1 MNKIKANK
9 FFNTLVNPIFIKGLV
24 LIICFIFKFNYS
36 VSAQIKDSLYLQI
49 SDTNNLKNVENVQD
63 SIVKS
68 VPKSKQVLDAPV
80 VYSAKDSMRI
90 NVKEKKLYLFGDAEV
105 NYKEINLKSA
115 YVEIDF
121 GQNTLFAKG
130 LKDSLGKEIGRP
142 EFKEGAQVIKSKTI
156 LYNFETKKGLITD
169 VITQEA
175 DGYIHGDSVKKME
188 DDVMFIKHGKYTTCE
203 DEHPHFYFNISKLK
217 VIPDDKIV
225 SGPANLVVED
235 VPTPL
240 AIPFGYFPNKKGRK
254 NGIIVPQY
262 GESQALG
269 FFLKEGGYYVGLS
282 EHMDLAL
289 TGDIYTRGSWATR
302 AHTNYTKRYK
312 YAGSFDARYSQIQ
325 ISEKDFPDFRLNK
338 DFFIKWTHRQDP
350 KARPNSSF
358 SADVNAGTSSFN
370 QLNSA
375 ASTDF
380 LQNAFQSSINY
391 NKSWPGKP
399 YSLNISARH
408 AQNTQDSSVV
418 ISLPEAAF
426 VVQRIF
432 PLKRKTVIGSER
444 WYEKIGVSLTSS
456 IKNEIATKEYLLF
469 TPASLKNF
477 RNGVQHTIPIS
488 TSFQTMKYFTI
499 TPSINITERWYFK
512 TIEQSYNNELQRVIS
527 DTIIRFAR
535 AGEYNINTNFTT
547 KIYGM
552 YQYRKGPVEAVRH
565 VITPTFGL
573 TYRPDFDTR
582 RFGYFGDSTGTLTS
596 YSPYQLG
603 IFGVPSPGQQGL
615 ITMRFINNV
624 EMKTRAKT
632 DTTSGKKIKLMENL
646 DFGSAYNIL
655 ADSLNWQNIIING
668 RTQLFEKVSLLFGG
682 GIDPYALDSAG
693 RKINRFM
700 WDTHKQIG
708 RLTAANMAISFSLN
722 SKRKS
727 SVTSSKKATDEE
739 LEMIQRDRENFADFN
754 IPWNLSVN
762 YNINYSKPGL
772 VEQLTQSV
780 TFNGDV
786 NLTPRWKVGFDSGYD
801 FVKKEMTY
809 TRINIFRDLHCW
821 EMKFNWVPFGVNK
834 SYLLEI
840 NVKSAVLQ
848 DMKLSRRRS
857 WFDYMQ

>member
-1 MNKIKANK
+1 MYV
-9 FFNTLVNPIFIKGLV
+9 FHHSYFIKGIV
-24 LIICFIFKFNYS
+24 LIMYFSFFVQFSAK
-36 VSAQIKDSLYLQI
+36 AQIKDSLYLEI
-49 SDTNNLKNVENVQD
+49 SDTSKVSNENISSD
-63 SIVKS
+63 STVKS

-80 VYSAKDSMRI
+80 IYSAKDSMRI
-90 NVKEKKLYLFGDAEV
+90 NVKEKKLYLYGDAEV

-115 YVEIDF
+115 YIELDF
-121 GQNTLFAKG
+121 GKNTLFAEG
-130 LKDSLGKEIGRP
+130 VKDSLGREKGRP

-175 DGYIHGDSVKKME
+175 DGYIHGETVKKME

-217 VIPDDKIV
+217 VIPDDKII

-240 AIPFGYFPNKKGRK
+240 AIPFGFFPNKKGRK
-254 NGIIVPQY
+254 NGILIPQY

-312 YAGSFDARYSQIQ
+312 FAGSFDARYSQIQ
-325 ISEKDFPDFRLNK
+325 ISEKDFPDYQLNK
-338 DFFIKWTHRQDP
+338 DFFIKWTHRQDQ

-358 SADVNAGTSSFN
+358 SADVSAGTSSFN
-370 QLNSA
+370 RLNSA

-391 NKSWPGKP
+391 NKSWAGKP

-408 AQNTQDSSVV
+408 TQNTQDSSVV

-456 IKNEIATKEYLLF
+456 MKNEIATKEYLLF
-469 TPASLKNF
+469 TPASLNNF
-477 RNGVQHTIPIS
+477 RNGVQHTVPIS
-488 TSFQTMKYFTI
+488 TSFKTMKYFTI
-499 TPSINITERWYFK
+499 TPSINLTERWYFK
-512 TIEQSYNNELQRVIS
+512 TLEQSYDNELQRVIS
-527 DTIIRFAR
+527 DTITRFAR
-535 AGEYNINTNFTT
+535 AGEYNLNTSFTT

-552 YQYRKGPVEAVRH
+552 YQYRKGPVEAIRH
-565 VITPTFGL
+565 VITPTLGL
-573 TYRPDFDTR
+573 TYRPDFDSR

-603 IFGVPSPGQQGL
+603 IYGVPSPGQQGL
-615 ITMRFINNV
+615 ISMRFINNV
-624 EMKTRAKT
+624 EMKTRAKS

-655 ADSLNWQNIIING
+655 ADSLNWQNISING
-668 RTQLFEKVSLLFGG
+668 RTQLFEKVNLLFGG

-700 WDTHKQIG
+700 WDTNKQIG
-708 RLTAANMAISFSLN
+708 RLTAANLAISFSLN
-722 SKRKS
+722 SKKKS
-727 SVTSSKKATDEE
+727 NTSSSKKATDEE
-739 LEMIQRDRENFADFN
+739 LNMIQRDRGNFADFN
-754 IPWNLSVN
+754 VPWNLSVN
-762 YNINYSKPGL
+762 YNINYSKPGF

>member
-1 MNKIKANK
+1 
-9 FFNTLVNPIFIKGLV
+9 V
-24 LIICFIFKFNYS
+24 LIIIYLFSILLNIPAK
-36 VSAQIKDSLYLQI
+36 AQIKDSIYLNLP
-49 SDTNNLKNVENVQD
+49 DTSILKNDKSSND
-63 SIVKS
+63 SIEKS

-90 NVKEKKLYLFGDAEV
+90 SVKEKKLYLFGDAEV
-105 NYKEINLKSA
+105 NYKEINLKAA
-115 YVEIDF
+115 YIELDF
-121 GQNTLFAKG
+121 GKNTLFAEG
-130 LKDSLGKEIGRP
+130 FKDSTGREIGRP
-142 EFKEGAQVIKSKTI
+142 EFKEGTQVIKSKTI
-156 LYNFETKKGLITD
+156 LYNFDTKKGLITD

-175 DGYIHGDSVKKME
+175 DGYIHGDLVKKME
-188 DDVMFIKHGKYTTCE
+188 NDVMFIKHGKYTTCE
-203 DEHPHFYFNISKLK
+203 ADHPHFYFNISKLK
-217 VIPDDKIV
+217 VIPDDKII

-240 AIPFGYFPNKKGRK
+240 AIPFGFFPNKKGRK
-254 NGIIVPQY
+254 NGILIPQY

-282 EHMDLAL
+282 ENMDLAL

-325 ISEKDFPDFRLNK
+325 ISEKDFPDYQLNK
-338 DFFIKWTHRQDP
+338 DFFIKWTHRQDQ

-358 SADVNAGTSSFN
+358 SADVSAGTSSFN
-370 QLNSA
+370 RLNSA

-391 NKSWPGKP
+391 NKSWAGKP

-408 AQNTQDSSVV
+408 TQNTQDSSVV

-432 PLKRKTVIGSER
+432 PLKRKSVIGSER
-444 WYEKIGVSLTSS
+444 WYEKIGVSLTASM
-456 IKNEIATKEYLLF
+456 KNEIATKEYLLF

-477 RNGVQHTIPIS
+477 RNGIQHTVPIS
-488 TSFQTMKYFTI
+488 TSFKTMKYFTI

-512 TIEQSYNNELQRVIS
+512 TLEQSYNNELQRVIT
-527 DTIIRFAR
+527 DTITKFAR
-535 AGEYNINTNFTT
+535 AGEYNLNTSFTT

-552 YQYRKGPVEAVRH
+552 YQYRKGPVEAIRH
-565 VITPTFGL
+565 VITPTLGL

-582 RFGYFGDSTGTLTS
+582 KFGYFGDSTGALSS

-603 IFGVPSPGQQGL
+603 IYGVPAPGQQGL
-615 ITMRFINNV
+615 ISMRFINNI
-624 EMKTRAKT
+624 EMKTRAKS
-632 DTTSGKKIKLMENL
+632 DSTSGKKIKLMENL
-646 DFGSAYNIL
+646 DFGSGYNML
-655 ADSLNWQNIIING
+655 ADSLNWQNITING
-668 RTQLFEKVSLLFGG
+668 RTQLFDKVSLLFGG
-682 GIDPYALDSAG
+682 AIDPYAIDTAG
-693 RKINRFM
+693 RKINQFM
-700 WDTHKQIG
+700 WDTQKQIG
-708 RLTAANMAISFSLN
+708 RITAANIAISFSLN
-722 SKRKS
+722 SKKKS

-739 LEMIQRDRENFADFN
+739 LNMIQRDRENFADFN
-754 IPWNLSVN
+754 VPWNLSVN
-762 YNINYSKPGL
+762 YNINYSKPGF
-772 VEQLTQSV
+772 VKQLTQAI
-780 TFNGDV
+780 TFNGDI
-786 NLTPRWKVGFDSGYD
+786 NLTPRWKIGFDSGYD
-801 FVKKEMTY
+801 FVKKQMTY
-809 TRINIFRDLHCW
+809 SRINIYRDLHCW

>member
-1 MNKIKANK
+1 MC
-9 FFNTLVNPIFIKGLV
+9 
-24 LIICFIFKFNYS
+24 LISILNIHA
-36 VSAQIKDSLYLQI
+36 SAQKKDSLYLDL
-49 SDTNNLKNVENVQD
+49 SDTTQINNENNGSD
-63 SIVKS
+63 SIVKT
-68 VPKSKQVLDAPV
+68 VPKTKQVLDAPV
-80 VYSAKDSMRI
+80 IYSAKDSMRI
-90 NVKEKKLYLFGDAEV
+90 NVKEKKLYLYGDAEV

-115 YVEIDF
+115 YIELDF
-121 GQNTLFAKG
+121 GKNTLFAEG
-130 LKDSLGKEIGRP
+130 VKDSLGREKGRP

-175 DGYIHGDSVKKME
+175 DGYIHGETVKKME

-217 VIPDDKIV
+217 VIPDDKII

-240 AIPFGYFPNKKGRK
+240 AIPFGFFPNKKGRK
-254 NGIIVPQY
+254 NGILIPQY

-312 YAGSFDARYSQIQ
+312 FAGSFDARYSQIQ
-325 ISEKDFPDFRLNK
+325 ISEKDFPDYQLNK
-338 DFFIKWTHRQDP
+338 DFFIKWTHRQDQ

-358 SADVNAGTSSFN
+358 SADVSAGTSSFN
-370 QLNSA
+370 RLNSA

-391 NKSWPGKP
+391 NKSWAGKP

-408 AQNTQDSSVV
+408 TQNTQDSSVV

-477 RNGVQHTIPIS
+477 RNGVQHTVPIS
-488 TSFQTMKYFTI
+488 TSFKTMKYFTI
-499 TPSINITERWYFK
+499 TPSINLTERWYFK
-512 TIEQSYNNELQRVIS
+512 TLEQSYDNELQRVIS
-527 DTIIRFAR
+527 DTITRFAR
-535 AGEYNINTNFTT
+535 AGEYNLNTSFTT

-552 YQYRKGPVEAVRH
+552 YQYRKGPVEAIRH
-565 VITPTFGL
+565 VITPTLGI
-573 TYRPDFDTR
+573 TYRPDFDSR
-582 RFGYFGDSTGTLTS
+582 RFGYFGDSTGALSS

-603 IFGVPSPGQQGL
+603 IYGVPSPGQQGL
-615 ITMRFINNV
+615 ISMRFINNV
-624 EMKTRAKT
+624 EMKTRAKS

-655 ADSLNWQNIIING
+655 ADSLNWQNITING

-682 GIDPYALDSAG
+682 GIDPYALDTAG

-700 WDTHKQIG
+700 WDTNKQIG
-708 RLTAANMAISFSLN
+708 RLTAANLAISFSLN
-722 SKRKS
+722 SKKKS
-727 SVTSSKKATDEE
+727 GVTSSKKATDEE
-739 LEMIQRDRENFADFN
+739 LNMIQRDRENFADFN
-754 IPWNLSVN
+754 VPWNLSVN
-762 YNINYSKPGL
+762 YNINYSKPGF
-772 VEQLTQSV
+772 VKQLTQSV

-801 FVKKEMTY
+801 FVKKQMTY

>member
-1 MNKIKANK
+1 MYVLHNSY
-9 FFNTLVNPIFIKGLV
+9 FIKGIV
-24 LIICFIFKFNYS
+24 LIMCLISILNIHA
-36 VSAQIKDSLYLQI
+36 SAQIKDSLYLDLP
-49 SDTNNLKNVENVQD
+49 DTSFMNNEKSVSD
-63 SIVKS
+63 SIVQS
-68 VPKSKQVLDAPV
+68 VPKTKQVLDSPV
-80 VYSAKDSMRI
+80 IYSAKDSMRI
-90 NVKEKKLYLFGDAEV
+90 NVKEKKLYLYGDAEV

-115 YVEIDF
+115 YIELDF
-121 GQNTLFAKG
+121 GKNTLFAEG
-130 LKDSLGKEIGRP
+130 VKDSLGREKGRP

-156 LYNFETKKGLITD
+156 LYNFETKKGLISD

-175 DGYIHGDSVKKME
+175 DGYIHGETVKKME

-217 VIPDDKIV
+217 VIPDDKII

-235 VPTPL
+235 VPTPI
-240 AIPFGYFPNKKGRK
+240 AIPFGFFPNKKGRK
-254 NGIIVPQY
+254 NGILIPQY

-269 FFLKEGGYYVGLS
+269 FFLKEGGFYVGLS
-282 EHMDLAL
+282 ENMDLAL

-302 AHTNYTKRYK
+302 AHTNYTQRYK
-312 YAGSFDARYSQIQ
+312 FAGSFDARYSQIQ
-325 ISEKDFPDFRLNK
+325 ISEKDFPDYQLNK
-338 DFFIKWTHRQDP
+338 DFFIKWTHRQDQ

-358 SADVNAGTSSFN
+358 SADVSAGTSSFN
-370 QLNSA
+370 RLNSA

-391 NKSWPGKP
+391 NKSWAGKP

-408 AQNTQDSSVV
+408 TQNTQDSSVV

-456 IKNEIATKEYLLF
+456 MKNEIATKEYLLF
-469 TPASLKNF
+469 TPASLNNF
-477 RNGVQHTIPIS
+477 RNGVQHTVPIS
-488 TSFQTMKYFTI
+488 TSFKTMKYFTI
-499 TPSINITERWYFK
+499 TPSINLTERWYFK
-512 TIEQSYNNELQRVIS
+512 TLEQSYDNELQRVIS
-527 DTIIRFAR
+527 DTITRFAR
-535 AGEYNINTNFTT
+535 AGEYNLNTSFTT

-552 YQYRKGPVEAVRH
+552 YQYRKGPVEAIRH
-565 VITPTFGL
+565 VITPTLGL
-573 TYRPDFDTR
+573 TYRPDFDSR

-603 IFGVPSPGQQGL
+603 IYGVPSPGQQGL
-615 ITMRFINNV
+615 ISMRFINNV
-624 EMKTRAKT
+624 EMKTRAKS

-655 ADSLNWQNIIING
+655 ADSLNWQNITING

-682 GIDPYALDSAG
+682 GIDPYALDSSG
-693 RKINRFM
+693 RKINRFI
-700 WDTHKQIG
+700 WDTNKQIG
-708 RLTAANMAISFSLN
+708 RLTAANLAISFSLN
-722 SKRKS
+722 SKKKS
-727 SVTSSKKATDEE
+727 SATSSKKATDEE
-739 LEMIQRDRENFADFN
+739 LNMIQRDRGNFADFN
-754 IPWNLSVN
+754 VPWNLSVN
-762 YNINYSKPGL
+762 YNINYSKPGF
-772 VEQLTQSV
+772 VEQLTQSL

-801 FVKKEMTY
+801 FVKKQMTY

>member
-1 MNKIKANK
+1 MC
-9 FFNTLVNPIFIKGLV
+9 
-24 LIICFIFKFNYS
+24 LISILNIHA
-36 VSAQIKDSLYLQI
+36 SAQIKDSLYLDLPDT
-49 SDTNNLKNVENVQD
+49 SLTNNEKSSSD

-68 VPKSKQVLDAPV
+68 VPKTKQVLDSPV
-80 VYSAKDSMRI
+80 IYSAKDSMRI
-90 NVKEKKLYLFGDAEV
+90 NVKEKKLYLYGDAEV

-115 YVEIDF
+115 YIELDF
-121 GQNTLFAKG
+121 GKNTLFAEG
-130 LKDSLGKEIGRP
+130 IKDSLGRESGRP
-142 EFKEGAQVIKSKTI
+142 EFKEGVQVIKSKTI

-175 DGYIHGDSVKKME
+175 DGYIHGDTVKKME
-188 DDVMFIKHGKYTTCE
+188 DDIMFIKHGKYTTCE
-203 DEHPHFYFNISKLK
+203 DDHPHFYFNISKLK
-217 VIPDDKIV
+217 VIPDDKII

-240 AIPFGYFPNKKGRK
+240 AIPFGFFPNKKGRK
-254 NGIIVPQY
+254 NGILIPQY

-282 EHMDLAL
+282 ENMDLAL

-302 AHTNYTKRYK
+302 AHTNYTQRYK
-312 YAGSFDARYSQIQ
+312 FAGSFDARYSQIQ
-325 ISEKDFPDFRLNK
+325 ISERDFPDYQLNK
-338 DFFIKWTHRQDP
+338 DFFIKWTHRQDQ

-358 SADVNAGTSSFN
+358 SADVSAGTSSFN
-370 QLNSA
+370 RLNSA

-391 NKSWPGKP
+391 NKSWAGKP

-408 AQNTQDSSVV
+408 TQNTQDSSVV

-456 IKNEIATKEYLLF
+456 MKNEIATKEYLLF
-469 TPASLKNF
+469 TPASLNNF
-477 RNGVQHTIPIS
+477 RNGVQHTVPIS
-488 TSFQTMKYFTI
+488 TSFKTMKYFTI
-499 TPSINITERWYFK
+499 TPSINLTERWYFK
-512 TIEQSYNNELQRVIS
+512 TLEQSYDNELQRVIS
-527 DTIIRFAR
+527 DTITRFAR
-535 AGEYNINTNFTT
+535 AGEYNLNTSFTT

-565 VITPTFGL
+565 VITPTLGL
-573 TYRPDFDTR
+573 TYRPDFDSR

-603 IFGVPSPGQQGL
+603 IYGVPSPGQQGL
-615 ITMRFINNV
+615 ISMRFINNV
-624 EMKTRAKT
+624 EMKTRAKS

-655 ADSLNWQNIIING
+655 ADSLNWQNITING
-668 RTQLFEKVSLLFGG
+668 RTQLFDKVSLLFGG
-682 GIDPYALDSAG
+682 AIDPYAIDTAG
-693 RKINRFM
+693 RKINQLM
-700 WDTHKQIG
+700 WDTQKQIG
-708 RLTAANMAISFSLN
+708 RLTAANLAISFSLN
-722 SKRKS
+722 SKKKS
-727 SVTSSKKATDEE
+727 GASSSKKATDEE
-739 LEMIQRDRENFADFN
+739 LNMIQRDRGNFADFN
-754 IPWNLSVN
+754 VPWNLSVN
-762 YNINYSKPGL
+762 YNINYSKPGF
-772 VEQLTQSV
+772 VKQLTQSV
-780 TFNGDV
+780 TFNGDL
-786 NLTPRWKVGFDSGYD
+786 NLTPKWKVGFDSGYD
-801 FVKKEMTY
+801 FIKKEMTY

>member
-1 MNKIKANK
+1 MYV
-9 FFNTLVNPIFIKGLV
+9 LHHSYFIKGIV
-24 LIICFIFKFNYS
+24 LIMCFISILNIHA
-36 VSAQIKDSLYLQI
+36 SAQIKDSLYLDLP
-49 SDTNNLKNVENVQD
+49 DTSLKNYEKSSSD
-63 SIVKS
+63 STLKF

-80 VYSAKDSMRI
+80 IYAAKDSMRI
-90 NVKEKKLYLFGDAEV
+90 DVKAKKLYLYGDAEV

-115 YVEIDF
+115 YIELDF
-121 GQNTLFAKG
+121 AKNTLYAEG
-130 LKDSLGKEIGRP
+130 IKDSLGREKGRP
-142 EFKEGAQVIKSKTI
+142 EFKEAEQVIKSKTI

-188 DDVMFIKHGKYTTCE
+188 DDIMFIKHGKYTTCE

-217 VIPDDKIV
+217 VIPDDKII

-240 AIPFGYFPNKKGRK
+240 AIPFGFFPNKKGRK

-289 TGDIYTRGSWATR
+289 TGDLYTRGSWATR
-302 AHTNYTKRYK
+302 AHSNYTKRYK
-312 YAGSFDARYSQIQ
+312 FAGSFDARYSQIQ
-325 ISEKDFPDFRLNK
+325 MSEKDFPDYQLNK
-338 DFFIKWTHRQDP
+338 DFFIKWTHRQDQ

-370 QLNSA
+370 RLNSA

-391 NKSWPGKP
+391 NKSWTGKP

-408 AQNTQDSSVV
+408 TQNTQDSSVV

-456 IKNEIATKEYLLF
+456 MKNEIATKEYLLF

-477 RNGVQHTIPIS
+477 RNGVQHTVPIS
-488 TSFQTMKYFTI
+488 TSFKTMKYFTI
-499 TPSINITERWYFK
+499 TPSINLTERWYFK
-512 TIEQSYNNELQRVIS
+512 TLEQSYDNELQRVIS
-527 DTIIRFAR
+527 DTITRFAR
-535 AGEYNINTNFTT
+535 AGEYNLNTSFTT

-552 YQYRKGPVEAVRH
+552 YQYRKGPVEAIRH
-565 VITPTFGL
+565 VITPTLGL
-573 TYRPDFDTR
+573 TYRPDFDSR

-603 IFGVPSPGQQGL
+603 IYGVPSPGQQGL
-615 ITMRFINNV
+615 ISMRFINNV
-624 EMKTRAKT
+624 EMKTRAKS

-646 DFGSAYNIL
+646 DFGSAYNML
-655 ADSLNWQNIIING
+655 ADSLNWQNITING

-700 WDTHKQIG
+700 WNTNKQIG
-708 RLTAANMAISFSLN
+708 RLTAANLAISFSLN
-722 SKRKS
+722 SKKKS
-727 SVTSSKKATDEE
+727 GLTSSKKATDEE
-739 LEMIQRDRENFADFN
+739 LNMIQKDHGNFADFN
-754 IPWNLSVN
+754 VPWNLSVN
-762 YNINYSKPGL
+762 YNINYSKPGFA
-772 VEQLTQSV
+772 EQLTQSV
-780 TFNGDV
+780 TFNGDL

-801 FVKKEMTY
+801 FVKKQMTY

-848 DMKLSRRRS
+848 DMKLTRRRS

>member
-1 MNKIKANK
+1 MCL
-9 FFNTLVNPIFIKGLV
+9 FLSTSFNL
-24 LIICFIFKFNYS
+24 
-36 VSAQIKDSLYLQI
+36 SAQIKDSLYLEFP
-49 SDTNNLKNVENVQD
+49 DTTLSNNEKNTAD
-63 SIVKS
+63 STVKS

-80 VYSAKDSMRI
+80 IYSAKDSMRI
-90 NVKEKKLYLFGDAEV
+90 DVKAKKLYLFGDAEV

-115 YVEIDF
+115 YIELDF
-121 GQNTLFAKG
+121 GKNLLFAEG
-130 LKDSLGKEIGRP
+130 VKDSLGREYGRP

-175 DGYIHGDSVKKME
+175 DGYIHGETVKKMQ

-217 VIPDDKIV
+217 VIPDDKII

-240 AIPFGYFPNKKGRK
+240 AIPFGFFPNKKGRK
-254 NGIIVPQY
+254 NGILIPQY

-282 EHMDLAL
+282 ENMDLAL

-312 YAGSFDARYSQIQ
+312 FAGSFDARYSQIQ
-325 ISEKDFPDFRLNK
+325 ISERDFPDYQLNK
-338 DFFIKWTHRQDP
+338 DFFVKWTHRQDP

-358 SADVNAGTSSFN
+358 SADVSAGTSSFN
-370 QLNSA
+370 RLNSA

-380 LQNAFQSSINY
+380 LKNAFQSSINY
-391 NKSWPGKP
+391 NKSWAGKP

-408 AQNTQDSSVV
+408 TQNTQDSSVV

-426 VVQRIF
+426 VVQRVF
-432 PLKRKTVIGSER
+432 PLKRKTVVGSER
-444 WYEKIGVSLTSS
+444 WYEKIGMSLTSS

-477 RNGVQHTIPIS
+477 RNGVQHTVPIS
-488 TSFQTMKYFTI
+488 TSFKTMKYFTI
-499 TPSINITERWYFK
+499 TPSINLTERWYFK
-512 TIEQSYNNELQRVIS
+512 TLEQSYDNELQKVIS
-527 DTIIRFAR
+527 DTITRFAR
-535 AGEYNINTNFTT
+535 AGEYNLNTSFTT

-552 YQYRKGPVEAVRH
+552 YQYRKGPIEAIRH
-565 VITPTFGL
+565 VVTPTLSL
-573 TYRPDFDTR
+573 TYRPDFDSR
-582 RFGYFGDSTGTLTS
+582 RFGYFGDSTGTLSS

-603 IFGVPSPGQQGL
+603 IYGVPSPGQQGL
-615 ITMRFINNV
+615 ISMRFINNV
-624 EMKTRAKT
+624 EMKTRAKS
-632 DTTSGKKIKLMENL
+632 DTTAGKKIKLMENL
-646 DFGSAYNIL
+646 DFGSAYNML
-655 ADSLNWQNIIING
+655 ADSLNWQNITING

-682 GIDPYALDSAG
+682 AIDPYALDTAG
-693 RKINRFM
+693 RKINQFL
-700 WDTHKQIG
+700 WDTNKQLG
-708 RLTAANMAISFSLN
+708 RLTAANLAISFSLN
-722 SKRKS
+722 SKKKS
-727 SVTSSKKATDEE
+727 SASSSKKATDEE
-739 LEMIQRDRENFADFN
+739 LQMIQRDRGNFADFN
-754 IPWNLSVN
+754 VPWNLSVN
-762 YNINYSKPGL
+762 FNVNYSKPGF
-772 VEQLTQSV
+772 VKQLTQSL
-780 TFNGDV
+780 TFNGDL

>member
-1 MNKIKANK
+1 MCL
-9 FFNTLVNPIFIKGLV
+9 FLSSIFYL
-24 LIICFIFKFNYS
+24 
-36 VSAQIKDSLYLQI
+36 SAQIKDNLYLEFP
-49 SDTNNLKNVENVQD
+49 DTTLSNNEKNTAD
-63 SIVKS
+63 STVKS
-68 VPKSKQVLDAPV
+68 MPKSKQVLDAPV
-80 VYSAKDSMRI
+80 IYSAKDSMRI
-90 NVKEKKLYLFGDAEV
+90 DVKSKKLYLYGDAEV

-115 YVEIDF
+115 YIELDF
-121 GQNTLFAKG
+121 GKNLLFAEG
-130 LKDSLGKEIGRP
+130 VKDSLGREYGRP

-175 DGYIHGDSVKKME
+175 DGYIHGETVKKMQ
-188 DDVMFIKHGKYTTCE
+188 DDIMFIKHGKYTTCE

-217 VIPDDKIV
+217 VIPDDKII

-240 AIPFGYFPNKKGRK
+240 AIPFGFFPNKKGRK
-254 NGIIVPQY
+254 NGILIPRY

-269 FFLKEGGYYVGLS
+269 FFLKEGGYYMGLS
-282 EHMDLAL
+282 ENMDLAL

-312 YAGSFDARYSQIQ
+312 FAGSFDARYSQIQ
-325 ISEKDFPDFRLNK
+325 ISEREFPDYQLNK
-338 DFFIKWTHRQDP
+338 DFFVKWTHRQDP

-358 SADVNAGTSSFN
+358 SADVSAGTSSFN
-370 QLNSA
+370 RLNSA

-380 LQNAFQSSINY
+380 LKNAFQSSINY
-391 NKSWPGKP
+391 NKSWAGKP

-408 AQNTQDSSVV
+408 TQNTQDSSVV

-432 PLKRKTVIGSER
+432 PLKRKTVVGSER

-456 IKNEIATKEYLLF
+456 MKNEIATKEYLLF

-477 RNGVQHTIPIS
+477 RNGVQHTVPIS
-488 TSFQTMKYFTI
+488 TSFKTMKYFTI
-499 TPSINITERWYFK
+499 TPSINLTERWYFK
-512 TIEQSYNNELQRVIS
+512 TLEQSYDNELQKVIS
-527 DTIIRFAR
+527 DTITRFAR
-535 AGEYNINTNFTT
+535 AGEYNLNTSFTT

-552 YQYRKGPVEAVRH
+552 YQYRKGPIEAIRH
-565 VITPTFGL
+565 VVTPTLSL

-582 RFGYFGDSTGTLTS
+582 RFGYFGDSTGTLSS

-603 IFGVPSPGQQGL
+603 IYGVPSPGQQGL
-615 ITMRFINNV
+615 ISMRFINNV
-624 EMKTRAKT
+624 EMKTRAKS
-632 DTTSGKKIKLMENL
+632 DTIAGKKIKLMENL
-646 DFGSAYNIL
+646 DFGSAYNML
-655 ADSLNWQNIIING
+655 ADSLNWQNITING

-682 GIDPYALDSAG
+682 AIDPYALDTAG
-693 RKINRFM
+693 RKINQFL
-700 WDTHKQIG
+700 WDTNKQLG
-708 RLTAANMAISFSLN
+708 RLTAANLAISFSLN
-722 SKRKS
+722 SKKKS
-727 SVTSSKKATDEE
+727 SATGSKKATDEE
-739 LEMIQRDRENFADFN
+739 LQMIQRDRGNFADFN
-754 IPWNLSVN
+754 VPWNLSVN
-762 YNINYSKPGL
+762 FNINYLKPGF
-772 VEQLTQSV
+772 VKQLTQSL
-780 TFNGDV
+780 TFNGDL

>member
-1 MNKIKANK
+1 MCI
-9 FFNTLVNPIFIKGLV
+9 
-24 LIICFIFKFNYS
+24 S
-36 VSAQIKDSLYLQI
+36 VFVHFSAKAQIKDSLYLEFPDTSKI
-49 SDTNNLKNVENVQD
+49 SNEKNSSD
-63 SIVKS
+63 STVKS

-80 VYSAKDSMRI
+80 IYSAKDSMRI
-90 NVKEKKLYLFGDAEV
+90 NVKEKKLYLYGDAEV

-115 YVEIDF
+115 YIELDF
-121 GQNTLFAKG
+121 GKNTLFAEG
-130 LKDSLGKEIGRP
+130 VKDSLGREKGRP

-175 DGYIHGDSVKKME
+175 DGYIHGETVKKME

-217 VIPDDKIV
+217 VIPDDKII

-240 AIPFGYFPNKKGRK
+240 AIPFGFFPNKKGRK
-254 NGIIVPQY
+254 NGILIPQY

-312 YAGSFDARYSQIQ
+312 FAGSFDARYSQIQ
-325 ISEKDFPDFRLNK
+325 ISEKDFPDYQLNK
-338 DFFIKWTHRQDP
+338 DFFIKWTHRQDQ

-358 SADVNAGTSSFN
+358 SADVSAGTSSFN
-370 QLNSA
+370 RLNSA

-391 NKSWPGKP
+391 NKSWAGKP

-408 AQNTQDSSVV
+408 TQNTQDSSVV

-444 WYEKIGVSLTSS
+444 WFEKIGVSLTSS
-456 IKNEIATKEYLLF
+456 MKNEIATKEYLLF
-469 TPASLKNF
+469 TPASLNNF
-477 RNGVQHTIPIS
+477 RNGVQHTVPIS
-488 TSFQTMKYFTI
+488 TSFKTMKYFTI
-499 TPSINITERWYFK
+499 TPSINLTERWYFK
-512 TIEQSYNNELQRVIS
+512 TLEQSYDNELQRVIS
-527 DTIIRFAR
+527 DTITRFAR
-535 AGEYNINTNFTT
+535 AGEYNLNTSFTT

-552 YQYRKGPVEAVRH
+552 YQYRKGPVEAIRH
-565 VITPTFGL
+565 VITPTLGL
-573 TYRPDFDTR
+573 TYRPDFDSR

-603 IFGVPSPGQQGL
+603 IYGVPSPGQQGL
-615 ITMRFINNV
+615 ISMRFINNV

-655 ADSLNWQNIIING
+655 ADSLNWQNITING

-700 WDTHKQIG
+700 WDTNKQIG
-708 RLTAANMAISFSLN
+708 RLTAANLAISFSLN
-722 SKRKS
+722 SKKKS
-727 SVTSSKKATDEE
+727 STSSSKKATDEE
-739 LEMIQRDRENFADFN
+739 LNMIQRDRGNFADFN
-754 IPWNLSVN
+754 VPWNLSVN
-762 YNINYSKPGL
+762 YNINYSKPGF

>member
-1 MNKIKANK
+1 
-9 FFNTLVNPIFIKGLV
+9 V
-24 LIICFIFKFNYS
+24 LIICLYAILKIHAK
-36 VSAQIKDSLYLQI
+36 AQIKDSIYLNLP
-49 SDTNNLKNVENVQD
+49 DTSILKNDKSSND
-63 SIVKS
+63 SIEKS

-90 NVKEKKLYLFGDAEV
+90 SVKEKKLYLFGDAEV
-105 NYKEINLKSA
+105 NYKEINLKAA
-115 YVEIDF
+115 YIELDF
-121 GQNTLFAKG
+121 GKNTLFAEG
-130 LKDSLGKEIGRP
+130 FKDSTGREIGRP

-156 LYNFETKKGLITD
+156 LYNFDSKKGLITD

-175 DGYIHGDSVKKME
+175 DGYIHGDLVKKME
-188 DDVMFIKHGKYTTCE
+188 NDVMFIKHGKYTTCE
-203 DEHPHFYFNISKLK
+203 ADHPHFYFNISKLK
-217 VIPDDKIV
+217 VIPDDKII

-240 AIPFGYFPNKKGRK
+240 AIPFGFFPNKKGRK
-254 NGIIVPQY
+254 NGILIPQY

-282 EHMDLAL
+282 DNMDLAL

-312 YAGSFDARYSQIQ
+312 FAGSFDARYSQIQ
-325 ISEKDFPDFRLNK
+325 ISEKDFPDYQLNK
-338 DFFIKWTHRQDP
+338 DFFIKWTHRQDQ

-370 QLNSA
+370 RLNSA

-391 NKSWPGKP
+391 NKSWVGKP

-408 AQNTQDSSVV
+408 TQNTQDSSVV

-432 PLKRKTVIGSER
+432 PLKRKSVIGSER

-456 IKNEIATKEYLLF
+456 MKNEIATKEYLLF

-477 RNGVQHTIPIS
+477 RNGIQHTVPIS

-512 TIEQSYNNELQRVIS
+512 TLEQSYNNELQRVIT
-527 DTIIRFAR
+527 DTITKFAR
-535 AGEYNINTNFTT
+535 AGEYNLNTSFTT

-552 YQYRKGPVEAVRH
+552 YQYRKGPVEAIRH
-565 VITPTFGL
+565 VITPTLGL

-582 RFGYFGDSTGTLTS
+582 KFGYFGDSTGALSS

-603 IFGVPSPGQQGL
+603 IYGVPAPGQQGL
-615 ITMRFINNV
+615 ISMRFINNI
-624 EMKTRAKT
+624 EMKTRAT
-632 DTTSGKKIKLMENL
+632 SDSTSGKKIKLMENL
-646 DFGSAYNIL
+646 DFGSAYNML
-655 ADSLNWQNIIING
+655 ADSLNWQNITING
-668 RTQLFEKVSLLFGG
+668 RTQLFDKVSLLFGG
-682 GIDPYALDSAG
+682 AIDPYAIDTAG
-693 RKINRFM
+693 RKINQFM
-700 WDTHKQIG
+700 WDTQKQIG
-708 RLTAANMAISFSLN
+708 RLTAANIAISFSLN
-722 SKRKS
+722 SKKKS

-739 LEMIQRDRENFADFN
+739 LNMIQRDRENFADFN
-754 IPWNLSVN
+754 VPWNLSVN
-762 YNINYSKPGL
+762 YNINYSKPGF
-772 VEQLTQSV
+772 VKQLTQAI
-780 TFNGDV
+780 TFNGDI
-786 NLTPRWKVGFDSGYD
+786 NLTPRWKIGFDSGYD
-801 FVKKEMTY
+801 FVKKQMTY
-809 TRINIFRDLHCW
+809 SRINIYRDLHCW

>member
-1 MNKIKANK
+1 MC
-9 FFNTLVNPIFIKGLV
+9 
-24 LIICFIFKFNYS
+24 LISSIHFYS
-36 VSAQIKDSLYLQI
+36 FSQIKDSLYINLP
-49 SDTNNLKNVENVQD
+49 DTSNLINEKSNPD

-68 VPKSKQVLDAPV
+68 VPKTKQVLDAPV
-80 VYSAKDSMRI
+80 IYSAKDSMRI
-90 NVKEKKLYLFGDAEV
+90 DVKEKKLYLYGDAEV

-115 YVEIDF
+115 YIELDF
-121 GQNTLFAKG
+121 RKNTLFAEG
-130 LKDSLGKEIGRP
+130 TKDSLGREKGRP
-142 EFKEGAQVIKSKTI
+142 EFKEGAQIIKSKTI

-175 DGYIHGDSVKKME
+175 DGYIHGETVKKME
-188 DDVMFIKHGKYTTCE
+188 DNVMFIKHGKYTTCE
-203 DEHPHFYFNISKLK
+203 NEHPHFYFNISKLK
-217 VIPDDKIV
+217 VIPDDKII

-240 AIPFGYFPNKKGRK
+240 AIPFGFFPNKKGRK
-254 NGIIVPQY
+254 NGILIPQY

-282 EHMDLAL
+282 ENMDLAL

-302 AHTNYTKRYK
+302 AHTNYTQRYK
-312 YAGSFDARYSQIQ
+312 FAGSFDARYSQIQ
-325 ISEKDFPDFRLNK
+325 ISEREFPDYQLNK
-338 DFFIKWTHRQDP
+338 DFFVKWTHRQDP

-358 SADVNAGTSSFN
+358 SADVSAGTSSFN
-370 QLNSA
+370 RLNSA

-391 NKSWPGKP
+391 SKSWAGKP

-408 AQNTQDSSVV
+408 TQNTQDSSVV
-418 ISLPEAAF
+418 ISLPEVAF
-426 VVQRIF
+426 VVQRVF
-432 PLKRKTVIGSER
+432 PLKKKTVVGSER

-456 IKNEIATKEYLLF
+456 MKNEIATKEYLLF
-469 TPASLKNF
+469 TPASLNNF
-477 RNGVQHTIPIS
+477 RNGVQHSVPIS
-488 TSFQTMKYFTI
+488 TSFKTMKYFTI
-499 TPSINITERWYFK
+499 TPSINLTERWYFK
-512 TIEQSYNNELQRVIS
+512 TLEQSYDNELQKVIS
-527 DTIIRFAR
+527 DTITRFAR
-535 AGEYNINTNFTT
+535 AGEYNLNTNFTT

-552 YQYRKGPVEAVRH
+552 YQYRKGPIEAIRH
-565 VITPTFGL
+565 VVTPTLGL
-573 TYRPDFDTR
+573 TYRPDFDSR

-603 IFGVPSPGQQGL
+603 IYGVPSPGQQGL
-615 ITMRFINNV
+615 ISMRFINNV
-624 EMKTRAKT
+624 EMKTRAKS

-646 DFGSAYNIL
+646 DFGSAYNVL
-655 ADSLNWQNIIING
+655 ADSLNWQNITING
-668 RTQLFEKVSLLFGG
+668 RTQLFEKVSILFGG

-693 RKINRFM
+693 RKVNRFM
-700 WDTHKQIG
+700 WDTNKQLG
-708 RLTAANMAISFSLN
+708 RLTAANLAISFSLN
-722 SKRKS
+722 SKKKQGS
-727 SVTSSKKATDEE
+727 TSSKKATDEE
-739 LEMIQRDRENFADFN
+739 LNMIERDRGNFADFN
-754 IPWNLSVN
+754 VPWNLSVN
-762 YNINYSKPGL
+762 YNINYSKPGF
-772 VEQLTQSV
+772 VKQLTQSV
-780 TFNGDV
+780 TFNGDL